1 MRPFFL
7 LSGLSNEGLGNI
19 FFTSLVRLSCAFAT
33 LPYLIVLEEKLI
45 YLFNTDWTL
54 NGLNYFSFLG
64 FIIL

>member
-19 FFTSLVRLSCAFAT
+19 FFISLVRLSCAFVT

-45 YLFNTDWTL
+45 YLFRLHNFVVFDLLDVGTHCC
-54 NGLNYFSFLG
+54 GG
-64 FIIL
+64 